1 MAQPST
7 NASSNAS
14 TGKHRSLR
22 VALIGALVFALA
34 APAYYVLAYW
44 PQREGSYPASA
55 FQVPQGASL
64 NQIARELEG
73 RGVIES
79 RLLFSLYARLFDL
92 DRGLQAGNYQL
103 PANLSAAELLAFL
116 SSGKVEQHAIRLPE
130 GLTMRTVMALL
141 AEEAALHHQSAGLER
156 LSDELD
162 LQLPFVEGAFFPET
176 YFVAQG
182 ASDLSVLQR
191 AHDAMIGHLMSA
203 WQSRG
208 PNLGLDSPEQALVLA
223 SIIEKES
230 DGLADRAQI
239 SQVFHLRL
247 KKNMKLQTDPTVIY
261 ALGERFDGDIRR
273 RDLRVDSPFNT
284 YRYRGL
290 PPTPIALP
298 SLASIEAALHPAEG
312 DFLYFVARGD
322 GSSQFSRTLKEH
334 NAAVRRYQLSKG
346 ES

>member
-1 MAQPST
+1 M
-7 NASSNAS
+7 
-14 TGKHRSLR
+14 R

-141 AEEAALHHQSAGLER
+141 ADEAALHHQSAGLER